1 LESYRHN
8 VLGFA
13 KVCSPS
19 LLFTCICSEILTFL
33 QNLWV
38 RSEGF
43 EANTARGKNDS
54 EPPLRLSNLHRQKI
68 CCVSGTQDEFVI
80 ECSFWFG
87 AMLVG

>member
-1 LESYRHN
+1 MYW
-8 VLGFA
+8 VLQKFA
-13 KVCSPS
+13 HQVYFS
-19 LLFTCICSEILTFL
+19 LASVLKFWTFL

-43 EANTARGKNDS
+43 DANTARGKNDS